1 MWDHAQ
7 HLMMTYQG
15 VQLKNKINDNTA
27 RKNPNLSRAHMQ
39 NPGFSLLVMLIVIL
53 IFGIIL
59 SFAYPSY
66 QTYLIRAH
74 RLEGQMAL
82 LDLANHM
89 EQYFAQYG
97 TYAEA
102 SVGTHSERD
111 VLSTA
116 LTSQGYYT
124 LVIQN
129 ATETHFE
136 IQAIPQGTQAQGDKQ
151 CQTLQFNDQGIQ
163 GIASGPVGSPAGNWE
178 ECWT

>member
-1 MWDHAQ
+1 
-7 HLMMTYQG
+7 
-15 VQLKNKINDNTA
+15 
-27 RKNPNLSRAHMQ
+27 MQ
-39 NPGFSLLVMLIVIL
+39 NSGFSLLEMLIVML

-102 SVGTHSERD
+102 TIGTHSERD

-124 LVIQN
+124 LAIQN

-136 IQAIPQGTQAQGDKQ
+136 IQAIPQRTQALGDTQ
-151 CQTLQFNDQGIQ
+151 CQTLQFNDQGMQ
-163 GIASGPVGSPAGNWE
+163 DIASGPAGSPTGSWE

>member
-1 MWDHAQ
+1 
-7 HLMMTYQG
+7 
-15 VQLKNKINDNTA
+15 
-27 RKNPNLSRAHMQ
+27 MQ
-39 NPGFSLLVMLIVIL
+39 NKGFSLLEMLIVIL

-129 ATETHFE
+129 ATDTHFE

-163 GIASGPVGSPAGNWE
+163 GIVSGPVGNPAGNWE